1 MNLTY
6 RKATF
11 DDLDNICNLVCR
23 AIENMNNSGIHQWD
37 ELYPVREDFETDI
50 ANGHLHLGETDGKI
64 AVIFVINKISDPE
77 YADADWRYTGE
88 NYRVIHRLCVERD
101 FQRCGI
107 AKSTM
112 IYIEN
117 LLKSQGIAAIRL
129 DTFTQNPRA
138 LGLYEGL
145 GFSKTGYVDW
155 RKGRFVF
162 LEKII

>member
-11 DDLDNICNLVCR
+11 DDLDNICNLLRR

-37 ELYPVREDFETDI
+37 ELYPSREDFETDI
-50 ANGHLHLGETDGKI
+50 ANSHLYVGETDGKI

-77 YADADWRYTGE
+77 YADADWSYIGE
-88 NYRVIHRLCVERD
+88 NYRVIHRLCVESD

-129 DTFTQNPRA
+129 DTFTKNPRA
-138 LGLYEGL
+138 LGLYESL
-145 GFSKTGYVDW
+145 GFIKTGYVDW